1 GGGGNG
7 GGGNGGGGNGG
18 GGNGGGGNNI
28 VLFADAGPD
37 KTIYSGMDIDFD
49 GCAENSFSI
58 SVISLCDIQGA
69 LNPSEFDLLFDISW
83 ELQLEGGGTVSLGYD
98 LVLFDVVGNN
108 PGLFPLTG
116 TDFPGLGSYIIKL
129 VIDYNGNPFSYNG
142 FTITNDGIPL
152 KATDDMTLF
161 IVNISAPPMLALFGL
176 GWGFTAYQRRRKRKT
191 PNP

>member
-1 GGGGNG
+1 
-7 GGGNGGGGNGG
+7 
-18 GGNGGGGNNI
+18 
-28 VLFADAGPD
+28 
-37 KTIYSGMDIDFD
+37 MDFGLD

-83 ELQLEGGGTVSLGYD
+83 ELQLEGGGTVSLGDD
-98 LVLFDVVGNN
+98 LVLLNVIDNN

-116 TDFPGLGSYIIKL
+116 TDFPGLGSYIIEL
-129 VIDYNGNPFSYNG
+129 VIDYYGNPFSYNG

-152 KATDDMTLF
+152 NATDDMTLF

-176 GWGFTAYQRRRKRKT
+176 GWGFTAYQRRRKRNKRTNSNT
-191 PNP
+191 PDIDNFI